1 MQIPANF
8 SVRLLI
14 YWISGILLSNYYVPS
29 ISILLIAFCSWL
41 LSTHYNSVYF
51 EEFLLGSFIVILSA
65 HLTLT
70 FHSKEELPTGEP
82 FIILIESFEKKTSEY
97 LRYKAQWRGGDF
109 KVYSKEPIDNA
120 YYLIKELPKKGFNDQ
135 LVLFVNHNK
144 LADWQKL
151 NETTFHLPIRW
162 VASLKNSASKQWEE
176 MGFSPILVGFYRALI
191 LGDQSLL
198 VPETKTAFRQLGLAH
213 ILAISGMHFGLCYL
227 LFNGISLLLPFKLRR
242 GFRVILSISYAV
254 ITGLGVSVIRALIFI
269 LIYELG
275 ICLKRPIDRWQLLL
289 ATSFICVMIQPYWI
303 YDVGFQ
309 LSFTAVLGIFVGL
322 YFLDLFEL
330 PQLLKKPIQLVTIS
344 FSAQLAVSPILAFY
358 FEELSL
364 LALPLSIIAN
374 PIVPIVMILGGVGL
388 FLPIGSITNPPL
400 TSLLERLTHVTPR
413 QVQICLDLPEVI
425 SLYLMLGLLV
435 YVAHQALH
443 KRRKKEY

>member
-1 MQIPANF
+1 MQTPAHF

-82 FIILIESFEKKTSEY
+82 LLILIESFERKTSEY
-97 LRYKAQWRGGDF
+97 LRYKAQWRRGDF

-120 YYLIKELPKKGFNDQ
+120 YYLVKELPEKGFNDQ

-151 NETTFHLPIRW
+151 NETTFHFPIRW
-162 VASLKNSASKQWEE
+162 VALLRNSASKRWEE
-176 MGFSPILVGFYRALI
+176 MGFSPMLVGFYRALI

-198 VPETKTAFRQLGLAH
+198 VPEIKTAFRQLGLAH

-254 ITGLGVSVIRALIFI
+254 ITGLGISVIRALIFI

-289 ATSFICVMIQPYWI
+289 TTSFICVMIQPYWI

-309 LSFTAVLGIFVGL
+309 LSFIAVLGIFVGL

-364 LALPLSIIAN
+364 FALPLSIIAS

-400 TSLLERLTHVTPR
+400 TSLLERLTHVTPN

-425 SLYLMLGLLV
+425 GLYSMLGLLV

>member
-1 MQIPANF
+1 MQTPAHF

-14 YWISGILLSNYYVPS
+14 YWISGILLSNYYAPS

-41 LSTHYNSVYF
+41 LSTHYHSVYF

-70 FHSKEELPTGEP
+70 FHSKEELPKGEP
-82 FIILIESFEKKTSEY
+82 LITLIESFEKKTSEY

-135 LVLFVNHNK
+135 LVLFVNHHK

-151 NETTFHLPIRW
+151 TETTFHLPIRW
-162 VASLKNSASKQWEE
+162 VASLRNSASKQWEE
-176 MGFSPILVGFYRALI
+176 MGFSPILLGFFRALI
-191 LGDQSLL
+191 LGNQSLL
-198 VPETKTAFRQLGLAH
+198 VPEIKIAFRQLGLAH

-227 LFNGISLLLPFKLRR
+227 LFNFASLLLPFKLRR

-254 ITGLGVSVIRALIFI
+254 ITGLGVSVIRALIFV
-269 LIYELG
+269 LLYELG
-275 ICLKRPIDRWQLLL
+275 IALRRPIDRWQLLITTAL
-289 ATSFICVMIQPYWI
+289 ICVMVQPYWI

-309 LSFTAVLGIFVGL
+309 LSFTAVLGIFLGL

-330 PQLLKKPIQLVTIS
+330 PNLLKKPIQLVTIS
-344 FSAQLAVSPILAFY
+344 FSAQLAVSPIIAFY

-364 LALPLSIIAN
+364 LALPLSIIAS
-374 PIVPIVMILGGVGL
+374 PIVPIVMIIGGVGL
-388 FLPIGSITNPPL
+388 FFPIGSITNPLL
-400 TSLLERLTHVTPR
+400 TGLLDRLTDLAPR

>member
-1 MQIPANF
+1 MQTPAHF

-41 LSTHYNSVYF
+41 LSTYYNSVCL
-51 EEFLLGSFIVILSA
+51 EEILLSCSIAVLSA

-70 FHSKEELPTGEP
+70 FHSKEEIPVGEP
-82 FIILIESFEKKTSEY
+82 LIISIESFEGNTSEY
-97 LRYKAQWRGGDF
+97 LRYQAQWRGGDF

-135 LVLFVNHNK
+135 LVLFVNRHK
-144 LADWQKL
+144 LADWLKL
-151 NETTFHLPIRW
+151 TENAFHFPIRW
-162 VASLKNSASKQWEE
+162 VALLRSSASKRWEE
-176 MGFSPILVGFYRALI
+176 MRFSPILVGFYRALL
-191 LGDQSLL
+191 LGDRSLL
-198 VPETKTAFRQLGLAH
+198 APEIKIGFQQLGLAH

-227 LFNGISLLLPFKLRR
+227 LFNGISLLLPFNLRR

-269 LIYELG
+269 LLYELG
-275 ICLKRPIDRWQLLL
+275 IALKRPINRWQLLL
-289 ATSFICVMIQPYWI
+289 STLLICLMIQPYWI
-303 YDVGFQ
+303 YNVGFQ

-322 YFLDLFEL
+322 YFLDFFEL

-364 LALPLSIIAN
+364 LGLPLSIIAS
-374 PIVPIVMILGGVGL
+374 PILPIVMIIGGVGL
-388 FLPIGSITNPPL
+388 FLPIGSIINPPL
-400 TSLLERLTHVTPR
+400 TSLLERLTHIIPS
-413 QVQICLDLPEVI
+413 QVQICLDLTEVI
-425 SLYLMLGLLV
+425 SLYLVLSLLV
-435 YVAHQALH
+435 YVAHKALH

>member
-1 MQIPANF
+1 MPTPAHF
-8 SVRLLI
+8 LVRLLI
-14 YWISGILLSNYYVPS
+14 YWISGILLSNYYAPS

-41 LSTHYNSVYF
+41 LSTHYNSVHF

-70 FHSKEELPTGEP
+70 FHSKEELPAGES
-82 FIILIESFEKKTSEY
+82 LIVLIKSFEGNTPEY
-97 LRYKAQWRGGDF
+97 SRYQAQWRGGKF

-120 YYLIKELPKKGFNDQ
+120 YYLIKELPMKGFNDQ
-135 LVLFVNHNK
+135 LVLFVDHRK
-144 LADWQKL
+144 LAEWHQL
-151 NETTFHLPIRW
+151 TETTFHLPIRW
-162 VASLKNSASKQWEE
+162 IASLRNRASKQWKE
-176 MGFSPILVGFYRALI
+176 MGFSLDLVGFYRALL
-191 LGDQSLL
+191 LGDRSQLA
-198 VPETKTAFRQLGLAH
+198 PEIKTAFRQLGLAH

-269 LIYELG
+269 LLYELG
-275 ICLKRPIDRWQLLL
+275 IALKRPIDRWQLLITTAL
-289 ATSFICVMIQPYWI
+289 ICLMVQPYWI

-309 LSFTAVLGIFVGL
+309 LSFTAVLGIFIGL

-330 PQLLKKPIQLVTIS
+330 PQLLKKPMQLVTIS
-344 FSAQLAVSPILAFY
+344 FWAQLAVSPIIAFY

-364 LALPLSIIAN
+364 LALPLSIIAS
-374 PIVPIVMILGGVGL
+374 PIVPIVMIIGGVGL
-388 FLPIGSITNPPL
+388 FFPIGSITNP
-400 TSLLERLTHVTPR
+400 LLSGLLDRLTNLAPR
-413 QVQICLDLPEVI
+413 QVQICLGLPEVI

-443 KRRKKEY
+443 KWRKKEY

>member
-1 MQIPANF
+1 MQIPAHF

-14 YWISGILLSNYYVPS
+14 YWISGILLSNYYTPS
-29 ISILLIAFCSWL
+29 ISLLLIAFCSWI
-41 LSTHYNSVYF
+41 LSTHYNSVYL
-51 EEFLLGSFIVILSA
+51 EEFLLGCSILILSA

-70 FHSKEELPTGEP
+70 FHSKEETPVEEP
-82 FIILIESFEKKTSEY
+82 LIIFIESFEGNTTKY
-97 LRYKAQWRGGDF
+97 LHYNAQWREGSF
-109 KVYSKEPIDNA
+109 KVFSKAPIENA
-120 YYLIKELPKKGFNDQ
+120 YYLINELPKKGFNEQ
-135 LVLFVNHNK
+135 LVLFVDGNK
-144 LADWQKL
+144 LAEWQKL
-151 NETTFHLPIRW
+151 TEILFHFPFQWI
-162 VASLKNSASKQWEE
+162 ASLRNSASKQWEK
-176 MGFSPILVGFYRALI
+176 MKFSPVLVGFYRALI
-191 LGDQSLL
+191 LGDRSMLA
-198 VPETKTAFRQLGLAH
+198 PEIKTAFQQLGLAH
-213 ILAISGMHFGLCYL
+213 VLAVSGMHFGLCYL

-242 GFRVILSISYAV
+242 GFRVMLNMSYAV

-275 ICLKRPIDRWQLLL
+275 IALKRPIDRWQLFI
-289 ATSFICVMIQPYWI
+289 ATALICLMLQPNWI

-322 YFLDLFEL
+322 YFLDNFEL

-364 LALPLSIIAN
+364 TALPFSIIAS
-374 PIVPIVMILGGVGL
+374 PIVTIVMIIGGAGL
-388 FLPIGSITNPPL
+388 FLPIGSITNPL
-400 TSLLERLTHVTPR
+400 ITGLLKHLTHVTPR
-413 QVQICLDLPEVI
+413 RVQICIDLPEVI
-425 SLYLMLGLLV
+425 SIYLMLGLLV

>member
-1 MQIPANF
+1 MQTPAHF

-14 YWISGILLSNYYVPS
+14 YWISGILLSNYYAPS
-29 ISILLIAFCSWL
+29 ISILLIAFCSWI
-41 LSTHYNSVYF
+41 LSTHYNSVYL
-51 EEFLLGSFIVILSA
+51 EEFLLGCSILILSA

-70 FHSKEELPTGEP
+70 FHSKEETPAEVPL
-82 FIILIESFEKKTSEY
+82 IIFIESFEGKTSKY
-97 LRYKAQWRGGDF
+97 LRYQAQWRGGYF
-109 KVYSKEPIDNA
+109 KIYSKEPIDNA
-120 YYLIKELPKKGFNDQ
+120 YYLVKELPKKGFNDQ

-151 NETTFHLPIRW
+151 NETTFHFPIRW
-162 VASLKNSASKQWEE
+162 VDLLRNSASKQWGK
-176 MGFSPILVGFYRALI
+176 MKFSPFLVGFYRALI
-191 LGDQSLL
+191 LGDRSMLA
-198 VPETKTAFRQLGLAH
+198 PEIKTAFRQLGLAH

-242 GFRVILSISYAV
+242 GFRVMLSMSYAV

-275 ICLKRPIDRWQLLL
+275 IALKRPIDRWQLFI
-289 ATSFICVMIQPYWI
+289 ATALICLMLQPDWI

-322 YFLDLFEL
+322 YFLDYFEL
-330 PQLLKKPIQLVTIS
+330 PRLFKQPIQLVTIS

-364 LALPLSIIAN
+364 HALPLSIIAS
-374 PIVPIVMILGGVGL
+374 PIIPIVMIIGGVGL
-388 FLPIGSITNPPL
+388 FLPIGSITNPLL
-400 TSLLERLTHVTPR
+400 TGLLEHLTHVTPR
-413 QVQICLDLPEVI
+413 RVQICIDLPEVI

-435 YVAHQALH
+435 YIAHKALH
-443 KRRKKEY
+443 KRRKKKY

>member
-1 MQIPANF
+1 MQIPAHF

-14 YWISGILLSNYYVPS
+14 YWISGILLSNYYTPS
-29 ISILLIAFCSWL
+29 ISLLLIAFCSWI
-41 LSTHYNSVYF
+41 LSTHYNSVYL
-51 EEFLLGSFIVILSA
+51 EEFLLGCSILILSA

-70 FHSKEELPTGEP
+70 FHSKEETPVEEP
-82 FIILIESFEKKTSEY
+82 LIIFIESFEGNTTKY
-97 LRYKAQWRGGDF
+97 LHYNAQWREGSF
-109 KVYSKEPIDNA
+109 KVFSKAPIENA
-120 YYLIKELPKKGFNDQ
+120 YYLINELPKKGFNEQ
-135 LVLFVNHNK
+135 LVLFVDGNK
-144 LADWQKL
+144 LAEWQKL
-151 NETTFHLPIRW
+151 TEILFHFPFQWI
-162 VASLKNSASKQWEE
+162 ASLRNSASKQWEK
-176 MGFSPILVGFYRALI
+176 MKFSPVLVGFYRALI
-191 LGDQSLL
+191 LGDRSMLA
-198 VPETKTAFRQLGLAH
+198 PEIKTAFQQLGLAH
-213 ILAISGMHFGLCYL
+213 VLAVSGMHFGLYYL

-242 GFRVILSISYAV
+242 GFRVMLNMSYAV

-275 ICLKRPIDRWQLLL
+275 IALKRPIDRWQLFI
-289 ATSFICVMIQPYWI
+289 ATALICLMLQPNWI

-322 YFLDLFEL
+322 YFLDNFEL

-364 LALPLSIIAN
+364 TALPFSIIAS
-374 PIVPIVMILGGVGL
+374 PIVPIVMIIGGAGL
-388 FLPIGSITNPPL
+388 FLPIGSITNPL
-400 TSLLERLTHVTPR
+400 ITGLLKHLTHVTPR
-413 QVQICLDLPEVI
+413 RVQICIDLPEVI
-425 SLYLMLGLLV
+425 SIYLMLGLLV

>member
-1 MQIPANF
+1 MQTPAHF

-14 YWISGILLSNYYVPS
+14 YWISGILLSNYYAPS

-41 LSTHYNSVYF
+41 LSTHYNSVHF

-82 FIILIESFEKKTSEY
+82 LITLIESFEKKTSEY
-97 LRYKAQWRGGDF
+97 LRYKAQWRGGNF

-135 LVLFVNHNK
+135 LVLFVNHHK

-151 NETTFHLPIRW
+151 TETTFHLPIRW

-198 VPETKTAFRQLGLAH
+198 VPEIKTAFRQLGLAH
-213 ILAISGMHFGLCYL
+213 ILAISGMHFGLYYL

-242 GFRVILSISYAV
+242 GFRVILCISYAV

-269 LIYELG
+269 LLYELG
-275 ICLKRPIDRWQLLL
+275 IALRRPIDRWQLLITTAL
-289 ATSFICVMIQPYWI
+289 ICVMIQPYWI

-364 LALPLSIIAN
+364 LALPLSIIAS
-374 PIVPIVMILGGVGL
+374 PIVPIVMILGGFGL
-388 FLPIGSITNPPL
+388 FLPIGSITNPLL
-400 TSLLERLTHVTPR
+400 TGLIERLTDVAPN

-435 YVAHQALH
+435 YVAHQTLH

>member
-1 MQIPANF
+1 MQTPAHF

-14 YWISGILLSNYYVPS
+14 YWISGILLSNYYAPS

-51 EEFLLGSFIVILSA
+51 EEFLLGSSIVILSA

-82 FIILIESFEKKTSEY
+82 LITLIQSFEKKTSEY

-135 LVLFVNHNK
+135 LVLFVNHHK

-151 NETTFHLPIRW
+151 TETTFHLPIRW

-198 VPETKTAFRQLGLAH
+198 VPEIKTAFRQLGLAH

-242 GFRVILSISYAV
+242 GFRVILCISYAV

-269 LIYELG
+269 LLYELG
-275 ICLKRPIDRWQLLL
+275 IALRRPIDRWQLLITTAL
-289 ATSFICVMIQPYWI
+289 ICVMIQPYWI

-364 LALPLSIIAN
+364 LALPLSIIAS
-374 PIVPIVMILGGVGL
+374 PIVPIVMILGGFGL
-388 FLPIGSITNPPL
+388 FLPIGSITNPLL
-400 TSLLERLTHVTPR
+400 TGLIERLTDVAPN
-413 QVQICLDLPEVI
+413 QVQICLELPEVI

-435 YVAHQALH
+435 YVAHQTLH